1 VSTAGEIPSQ
11 TVGPF
16 FAIGLPWADGP
27 FAVAADVPGAIWV
40 RGRVLDGDGEPVPDA
55 LVETWQTAPDPRDGF
70 RAFTR
75 CPTDLDGR
83 YAIRTLKPGPDAD
96 GQAPHLAVSVFA
108 RGLLDRVVTRV
119 YFDDEADVNAADPVL
134 SAAGDRRGTLIA
146 QSTSDGYVFDIRL
159 QGIDETVF
167 FAI

>member
-1 VSTAGEIPSQ
+1 MSMPSQ

-27 FAVAADVPGAIWV
+27 FAVAQDAPGAIWL
-40 RGRVLDGDGEPVPDA
+40 RGRVLDGAGDPVPDA
-55 LVETWQTAPDPRDGF
+55 LVETWQTDPAVGDGF

-75 CPTDLDGR
+75 CPTDVDGR

-96 GQAPHLAVSVFA
+96 GQAPHLEMSVFA

-119 YFDDEADVNAADPVL
+119 YFDDEAATNATDEVL
-134 SAAGDRRGTLIA
+134 TAAGGRRATLMA

-159 QGIDETVF
+159 QGTDETVF
-167 FAI
+167 FSI